1 MSQIHF
7 QVQPRQIQWN
17 SGPLI
22 GPYSGALSVPPDVLE
37 LIVRIME
44 WVGYIVANYF
54 FVSL

>member
-1 MSQIHF
+1 MSF
-7 QVQPRQIQWN
+7 QVQGRQLVQWN

-22 GPYSGALSVPPDVLE
+22 GPYSKAIGVPPDILE

-54 FVSL
+54 FVSF